1 MAHNERIYKDPEV
14 DLKLKYRRYF
24 EASLIIALVVIIGVF
39 YSFKKFESGYELEK
53 KVDVKIE
60 TIEIPQTEQIQK
72 PPPPARPSIPVASED
87 EDIPDELTIE
97 ETEIDFDQVIQEEA
111 PPPPPE
117 EDEPIVE
124 FYALSE
130 KPEVVKRVEPV
141 YPDLARKAGIEGMV
155 VTKVLIDTKGDVEDV
170 QIIKS
175 HPMLDDAALAAAR
188 QFKFK
193 PGKQR
198 DRFVKVWMT
207 IPFTFRLK
215 Q

>member
-1 MAHNERIYKDPEV
+1 MAKHQFIYKNPEV
-14 DLKLKYRRYF
+14 DLKLKYRKIF
-24 EASLIIALVVIIGVF
+24 EASLVIALAILIIVF
-39 YSFKKFESGYELEK
+39 YSFKKFESKYQLEK

-60 TIEIPQTEQIQK
+60 TIEIPQTEQIHR

-87 EDIPDELTIE
+87 EDIPDELTID
-97 ETEIDFDQVIQEEA
+97 ETEIDFTQPLNEA

-117 EDEPIVE
+117 EEEPIVE

-130 KPEVVKRVEPV
+130 KPEVIKRVEPV

-155 VTKVLIDTKGDVEDV
+155 VVKVLINTKGDVEKV
-170 QIIKS
+170 EVIKS
-175 HPMLDDAALAAAR
+175 HPMLDDAAVAAAK

-198 DRFVKVWMT
+198 DRYVKVWMT
-207 IPFTFRLK
+207 IPFTFKLK
-215 Q
+215 K

>member
-1 MAHNERIYKDPEV
+1 MAHKQFIYKNPDV
-14 DLKLKYRRYF
+14 DLKLKYRRIF
-24 EASLIIALVVIIGVF
+24 EASLAIALGFLILILF
-39 YSFKKFESGYELEK
+39 AFKKFESNYKLQK
-53 KVDVKIE
+53 KVDIQIE
-60 TIEIPQTEQIQK
+60 TVDIPQTEQINR

-87 EDIPDELTIE
+87 EDIPDELTIN
-97 ETEIDFDQVIQEEA
+97 ETEIDFSQPLEEA

-117 EDEPIVE
+117 EEEPIVE

-130 KPEVVKRVEPV
+130 KPEVINKVEPV

-155 VTKVLIDTKGDVEDV
+155 VVKVLIDTKGNVDKVEV
-170 QIIKS
+170 VKS
-175 HPMLDDAALAAAR
+175 HPMLDDAAIEAAK

-198 DRFVKVWMT
+198 DRYVRVWMT

-215 Q
+215 K

>member
-1 MAHNERIYKDPEV
+1 MAKHQFIYKNPDV
-14 DLKLKYRRYF
+14 DLKLKYRKIF
-24 EASLIIALVVIIGVF
+24 ELSLIISLALLIIVL
-39 YSFKKFESGYELEK
+39 YSFKKFESQFELEK
-53 KVDVKIE
+53 KVDVQIE
-60 TIEIPQTEQIQK
+60 TVEIPQTEQISK

-97 ETEIDFDQVIQEEA
+97 ETEIDFSKPVEEA

-117 EDEPIVE
+117 EEEPIVE

-130 KPEVVKRVEPV
+130 KPEVLKRVDPV
-141 YPDLARKAGIEGMV
+141 YPELARKAGIEGMV
-155 VTKVLIDTKGDVEDV
+155 VVKVLIDTKGNVEDV
-170 QIIKS
+170 QVVKS
-175 HPMLDDAALAAAR
+175 HPMLDDAAMAAAR

-215 Q
+215 K

>member
-1 MAHNERIYKDPEV
+1 MAKRQFIYKDPEV
-14 DLKLKYRRYF
+14 DLKLKFQKVF
-24 EASLIIALVVIIGVF
+24 EASLVITLLLVILF
-39 YSFKKFESGYELEK
+39 LYAFKKFESGYELEK
-53 KVDVKIE
+53 TVDVKIE
-60 TIEIPQTEQIQK
+60 TVEIPQTEQINR
-72 PPPPARPSIPVASED
+72 PPPPARPSIPIASED

-97 ETEIDFDQVIQEEA
+97 ETEIDFSQPVEEA

-130 KPEVVKRVEPV
+130 KPEVLNRVEPK
-141 YPDLARKAGIEGMV
+141 YPELARKAGIEGMV
-155 VTKVLIDTKGDVEDV
+155 VVKVLIGTKGDVEKV
-170 QIIKS
+170 EVVKS
-175 HPMLDDAALAAAR
+175 HPMLDESAMEAAR

-198 DRFVKVWMT
+198 DRVVKVWMT

-215 Q
+215 K

>member
-1 MAHNERIYKDPEV
+1 MAKRQFIYKNPEV
-14 DLKLKYRRYF
+14 DLKLKFRRVF
-24 EASLIIALVVIIGVF
+24 EASLVVTLVVIILF
-39 YSFKKFESGYELEK
+39 LYSFKKFEAGYVLEK
-53 KVDVKIE
+53 TVDVKIE
-60 TIEIPQTEQIQK
+60 TIEIPQTEQINR
-72 PPPPARPSIPVASED
+72 PPPPARPSIPIASED
-87 EDIPDELTIE
+87 EDIPDELTID
-97 ETEIDFDQVIQEEA
+97 ETEIDFTQPIDEA

-124 FYALSE
+124 FYALSD
-130 KPEVVKRVEPV
+130 KPEVIKRVEPT

-155 VTKVLIDTKGDVEDV
+155 VVKVLISTKGDVEKV
-170 QIIKS
+170 EVVKS
-175 HPMLDDAALAAAR
+175 HPMLDDAAMDAAK

-215 Q
+215 K